1 VTLKLTTLPSGLRVV
16 SFAMP
21 HVETASLAVVIGA
34 GSRDEREGEHGLA
47 HFLEHMA
54 FKGTK
59 RRNPLAIAADIER
72 VGGDL
77 NAATSVEQTAYTVRL
92 LREDVDLGLD
102 VISDILG
109 HSLFDPAEIRREKTV
124 VLQEIAGV
132 DDDPDDL
139 VYDRFTERAFHGQ
152 AVGLPILGTAKTV
165 RSLSREK
172 LTGFLEREYRTGR
185 MIVAAAGAV
194 EHDQVVEVAARQ
206 FSVFP
211 QGGTDTVVRP
221 NAVYTGGETRAGRR
235 LEQAH
240 VILGFKAPSHHDPD
254 YYAAQIFTSIV
265 GGGMASRLFQEVR
278 ETRGLAYSIYAFLWG
293 YSDCGVFGV
302 SYGASEKHAKAA
314 MDVSIETLQKAACS
328 VTEEEVSRAKAQLK
342 VSLMMALES
351 SSARA
356 EQMARHLLAFDRV
369 IPPAEIV
376 ARVEAITAA
385 DICRVGSKMLAS
397 APTLSALGP
406 SRGLPDLA
414 AVQTRLAHTAL

>member
-1 VTLKLTTLPSGLRVV
+1 VTPKLTTLPSGLRVV
-16 SFAMP
+16 SLAMP
-21 HVETASLAVVIGA
+21 HVETASLAVMIGA
-34 GSRDEREGEHGLA
+34 GSRDERQDEHGLA

-54 FKGTK
+54 FKGTE
-59 RRNPLAIAADIER
+59 RRNALAIAADVER

-77 NAATSVEQTAYTVRL
+77 NAATSVEQTSYTVRL

-109 HSLFDPAEIRREKTV
+109 HSLFDPGEIKREKTV

-139 VYDRFTERAFHGQ
+139 VYDRFTECAFKDQ

-165 RSLSREK
+165 RGLSRDK
-172 LTGFLEREYRTGR
+172 LTGFLQREYRTGR

-194 EHDQVVEVAARQ
+194 DHDRIVEAAAKQ
-206 FSVFP
+206 FAQFP
-211 QGGTDTVVRP
+211 SGAAETLVRP
-221 NAVYTGGETRAGRR
+221 NAIYTGGEARAGKR

-240 VILGFKAPSHHDPD
+240 VIVGFNAPSHHDPD

-278 ETRGLAYSIYAFLWG
+278 EVRGLAYSIYAFLWG

-314 MDVSIETLQKAACS
+314 MDVSIETLQKAAAD
-328 VTEEEVSRAKAQLK
+328 VTEEEVLRAKAQLK

-369 IPPAEIV
+369 IPPAEIM

-385 DICRVGSKMLAS
+385 DICRVGQMMLSS

-406 SRGLPDLA
+406 SRGLPDIA
-414 AVQTRLAHTAL
+414 SVQSRLGKGA